1 MRSSAQRVRPWQW
14 TRGPQTAAGKARS
27 SRNALKHGMRT
38 AEAIAE
44 KREAAELLRLCR
56 MVMDEEEDLLDE

>member
-1 MRSSAQRVRPWQW
+1 
-14 TRGPQTAAGKARS
+14 
-27 SRNALKHGMRT
+27 MRT